1 MIILCISNSTNR
13 VSLLLIMLLKNV
25 NAIPKKT
32 RFNCH
37 DYYNKIHWLH
47 ERNLVLKYK
56 RICLYL
62 SMKFCRQ
69 NGILNF
75 KLQTFIN
82 TCTRSVCIV
91 ASYHLR
97 LTKINEHTLAL
108 KNPET
113 SLNSIWIE
121 NLSVVEQCH

>member
-1 MIILCISNSTNR
+1 
-13 VSLLLIMLLKNV
+13 MLMLYR
-25 NAIPKKT
+25 KKKH

-37 DYYNKIHWLH
+37 DYYNKIHWKQ

-56 RICLYL
+56 IICLYL

-69 NGILNF
+69 NGLINF

-82 TCTRSVCIV
+82 TCTRYVCIV

-121 NLSVVEQCH
+121 NLSVVEQCQ